1 MKIIN
6 NFLNKDQFK
15 IIQDNIFCTYF
26 PWYLQNG
33 ILSKEDGHRQFVH
46 NFYNDTD
53 YVNSSYFELLKPILQ
68 KLKIKALLRIKANL
82 LIKTNKIIEHGF
94 HCDFK
99 YKGATT
105 AIFYMNTNN
114 GYTKFKKNNTVINS
128 EENKLIYFNNKME
141 HTGSTCTDKDFRIVI
156 NFNYF

>member
-1 MKIIN
+1 MKVIN

-15 IIQDNIFCTYF
+15 IIQNDIFCTYF
-26 PWYLQNG
+26 PWYLQTG
-33 ILSKEDGHRQFVH
+33 ILKAGDGHRQFVH

-53 YVNSSYFELLKPILQ
+53 YVNSSYFKLLKPILQ

-82 LIKTNKIIEHGF
+82 LMKTNKIIEHGF

-114 GYTKFKKNNTVINS
+114 GYTKFKKNNRIINS
-128 EENKLIYFNNKME
+128 EENKLIYFNNTME
-141 HTGSTCTDKDFRIVI
+141 HTGSTCTDEDFRVVI